1 MTIRKHD
8 PQELIQLALRLDLPD
23 PEEHQGMTPEE
34 VQRVSMAAMGA
45 LDALVETRKDGVAPP
60 GPGSPDPW
68 HFAGA
73 SGDAPARHDATL
85 WLDDYVRLREM
96 GYDWR
101 VAAYIAWEASPKGS
115 RWPGS
120 VTDLATEVLGL
131 KSPRVIY
138 TWRKK
143 NPDIDNVVSM
153 MQSAP
158 LYAHRRDV
166 IEALVAVAMDPDY
179 KAHKDRRLF
188 FEMIGDY
195 TPRKDVSL
203 NDKRALKDDDLS
215 ALSDEELARRAAA
228 LKGSDAP
235 EPPSDEGGT
244 ALEQLDAAQLDPP
257 SHEGGTALEQLDAAQ
272 LDPPETEIASSAL
285 PPRNDTIMDDDPR
298 LESGGSRD

>member
-8 PQELIQLALRLDLPD
+8 PQELIQLALRLDLPAPD
-23 PEEHQGMTPEE
+23 EDQGMTPEE

-45 LDALVETRKDGVAPP
+45 LDALVETRKTKIA
-60 GPGSPDPW
+60 S
-68 HFAGA
+68 
-73 SGDAPARHDATL
+73 SGDETPESGTL

-101 VAAYIAWEASPKGS
+101 VAAYIAWEASPKAS

-120 VTDLATEVLGL
+120 VTELATEILGL

-188 FEMIGDY
+188 FEMLGDY

-203 NDKRALKDDDLS
+203 NDKRAVKDDDLS

-228 LKGSDAP
+228 LKESDAP
-235 EPPSDEGGT
+235 EPPS
-244 ALEQLDAAQLDPP
+244 
-257 SHEGGTALEQLDAAQ
+257 SEGGTALEQLDAAQ

-285 PPRNDTIMDDDPR
+285 PPRNDTIMDDDPQ

>member
-45 LDALVETRKDGVAPP
+45 LDALIETRKDGVAAP
-60 GPGSPDPW
+60 GPGSPD
-68 HFAGA
+68 
-73 SGDAPARHDATL
+73 APACHDATL
-85 WLDDYVRLREM
+85 WLNDYVRLREM

-101 VAAYIAWEASPKGS
+101 VAAYIAWEASPKAS

-203 NDKRALKDDDLS
+203 NDLRAVKDDDLS
-215 ALSDEELARRAAA
+215 ALSDEELAKRAAA
-228 LKGSDAP
+228 LKDSAP
-235 EPPSDEGGT
+235 PNPPLAGG
-244 ALEQLDAAQLDPP
+244 EK
-257 SHEGGTALEQLDAAQ
+257 
-272 LDPPETEIASSAL
+272 ASSSHSA
-285 PPRNDTIMDDDPR
+285 NA
-298 LESGGSRD
+298 SGASDLDLGPSEQPTPHSADASGVSTPDLTPTSSEKKDGSRD

>member
-1 MTIRKHD
+1 VTIRKHD

-45 LDALVETRKDGVAPP
+45 LDALIETRKDGVAAP
-60 GPGSPDPW
+60 GPGSPD
-68 HFAGA
+68 
-73 SGDAPARHDATL
+73 APACHDATL
-85 WLDDYVRLREM
+85 WLNDYVRLREM

-101 VAAYIAWEASPKGS
+101 VAAYIAWEASPKAS

-188 FEMIGDY
+188 FEMLGDY

-203 NDKRALKDDDLS
+203 NDKRAVKDDDLS

-228 LKGSDAP
+228 LKESDAP
-235 EPPSDEGGT
+235 EPPS
-244 ALEQLDAAQLDPP
+244 
-257 SHEGGTALEQLDAAQ
+257 SEGGTALEQLDAAQ

>member
-1 MTIRKHD
+1 VTIRKHD

>member
-1 MTIRKHD
+1 
-8 PQELIQLALRLDLPD
+8 LRLDLPD

-285 PPRNDTIMDDDPR
+285 PPRDATMVDDDPR

>member
-272 LDPPETEIASSAL
+272 LDPPETGIASSAL
-285 PPRNDTIMDDDPR
+285 PPRNDTMVDDDPQ
-298 LESGGSRD
+298 LESEGSRD